1 MQQIEIGRQP
11 VRSVAAG
18 SGGLRRW
25 LRPRGVWL
33 VVPNWL
39 WAGLF
44 FVLPLCIIVVYSFLP
59 IDANG
64 NATPGFTWDNYAQ
77 LNDPLYI
84 HIFWRSILMSL
95 GSTALCLGLGYP
107 LAYFMAMCAGRYKNL
122 CLALVIVPFW
132 TSFLIRTYGW
142 IIVLSPNG
150 LLTGLLRG
158 LHLVTQ
164 PLEILFTPFSVML
177 GMTYNYL
184 PLMIF
189 PLYVSL
195 ERVDR
200 RVLEAARD
208 LYADGWDAF
217 RRVTLPLSIP
227 GIVAGSLL
235 VGIPTTGEFLIPDIL
250 GGAHTE
256 MIGNA
261 VSDQFL
267 VALDWPFGA
276 AMAMALMVI
285 LMVGIVLYLRLVRTS
300 PEASVL

>member
-1 MQQIEIGRQP
+1 M
-11 VRSVAAG
+11 
-18 SGGLRRW
+18 
-25 LRPRGVWL
+25 
-33 VVPNWL
+33 
-39 WAGLF
+39 
-44 FVLPLCIIVVYSFLP
+44 LPLCIIVVYSFLP
-59 IDANG
+59 IDNNA
-64 NATPGFTWDNYAQ
+64 NATPGFTWDNYIQ

-107 LAYFMAMCAGRYKNL
+107 LAYFMAMRAGRYKTL

-142 IIVLSPNG
+142 IILLSPNG
-150 LLTGLLRG
+150 LLTGLLRA
-158 LHLVTQ
+158 LHLTTQ
-164 PLEILFTPFSVML
+164 PLDILFTPFSVML

-217 RRVTLPLSIP
+217 RRVTLPLSVP

-250 GGAHTE
+250 GGARTE

-285 LMVGIVLYLRLVRTS
+285 LMVAIVLYLRLARTN